1 MHLGSPPFPSPTAP
15 LPALPLQAPPPT
27 PRNCSHLYG
36 EFSWPSLDIATL
48 LDKLEDVAEEQQQQ
62 QDPLAD
68 FAEMLVAC
76 YAEQDNSITTQQAI
90 FGEVLQLLEGTA
102 MKKERRISEWLA
114 GIYEEVDDDCDDS
127 LYFTASESEDS
138 ESQNSGCED

>member
-1 MHLGSPPFPSPTAP
+1 MHFASPPFLSPTAP
-15 LPALPLQAPPPT
+15 LPALLLQAPPPT

-36 EFSWPSLDIATL
+36 EFSWPSLDITTL

-62 QDPLAD
+62 DPFADLAQ
-68 FAEMLVAC
+68 MLIAC
-76 YAEQDNSITTQQAI
+76 YAEQDNSITTQQAV

-102 MKKERRISEWLA
+102 MKKERRISEWLQ
-114 GIYEEVDDDCDDS
+114 GVYEEVDDDCDDS

-138 ESQNSGCED
+138 EFRDFASED

>member
-1 MHLGSPPFPSPTAP
+1 MHFASPPFPSPTAP

-48 LDKLEDVAEEQQQQ
+48 LDKLEDVAEEEQQ

-68 FAEMLVAC
+68 FAEMLVAR
-76 YAEQDNSITTQQAI
+76 YAEQDNSIPTQQAA
-90 FGEVLQLLEGTA
+90 FGEILQLLEGTA
-102 MKKERRISEWLA
+102 LKKEKRISEWLE
-114 GIYEEVDDDCDDS
+114 GVYEEVDDEYDDS
-127 LYFTASESEDS
+127 LYFTASESGDS
-138 ESQNSGCED
+138 ESRYFGCED